1 MGALI
6 FKGNMAVEEHLLRT
20 ARAEWKK
27 FPREMGRDVP
37 KGVQKFLGRRPGA
50 ELGDNEFSN
59 THFQFVL
66 LMALTGKRA
75 ALVQLFRGDLLVEEA
90 VKPARSTKMESRR
103 AVNRWCAAR
112 VGLTGWVELFSVPA
126 GPEPG
131 PEDRIPR
138 VSFYQDP
145 EPSWAD
151 MEFDDAGMVD
161 GATPP
166 TGSDFVAFLRMDL
179 DRLTWLIVAESIPWM
194 NDCGWSSEWMAR
206 EIDWLARNIR
216 AQLGLPQDQSVP
228 VPVPDP
234 RVDLPPEFTGFV
246 TG

>member
-1 MGALI
+1 MKIPIHREGDRCDQDL
-6 FKGNMAVEEHLLRT
+6 VLL
-20 ARAEWKK
+20 AGKEWRK
-27 FPREMGRDVP
+27 FPSLISEEISRGAS
-37 KGVQKFLGRRPGA
+37 KYLGRSPAR
-50 ELGDNEFSN
+50 ELAKNEYSD
-59 THFQFVL
+59 THAQFAL
-66 LMALTGKRA
+66 LLSLVGEST
-75 ALVQLFRGDLLVEEA
+75 ALVPLFRGDLLMEEA
-90 VKPARSTKMESRR
+90 VKPYRSITLEIRR
-103 AVNRWCAAR
+103 AVNKWCAAR
-112 VGLTGWVELFSVPA
+112 VGLTGWAELFSVPA

-138 VSFYQDP
+138 VSFFQDP

-194 NDCGWSSEWMAR
+194 NDCGWSPEWMAR

-216 AQLGLPQDQSVP
+216 AQLGLPQDQP

>member
-1 MGALI
+1 MPANDA
-6 FKGNMAVEEHLLRT
+6 FLRT
-20 ARAEWKK
+20 ARIEWKG
-27 FPREMGRDVP
+27 FPGRIDNPIP
-37 KGVQKFLGRRPGA
+37 KGLKKYLGNSPGS
-50 ELGDNEFSN
+50 ELGKNKLSDA
-59 THFQFVL
+59 HFQFTL
-66 LMALTGKRA
+66 LMALVDQRG
-75 ALVQLFRGDLLVEEA
+75 ALVPLFRGDLLVEEA
-90 VKPARSTKMESRR
+90 VKPARSVTMEYRR

-112 VGLTGWVELFSVPA
+112 VGLTGWAELFSVPA

-216 AQLGLPQDQSVP
+216 AQLGLPQDQP

-234 RVDLPPEFTGFV
+234 RVELPPEFSGFV